1 MRTRIALVNC
11 YICRQSR
18 TTGPKDSASAP
29 PVSLRHRT
37 ALKCTGPGVTI
48 TLYTDYS
55 FTLDIEHRR
64 GLSDAT
70 RRVMPMP
77 LSPLGYHS
85 CVVSGDFAGRR

>member
-11 YICRQSR
+11 YICGQQDY
-18 TTGPKDSASAP
+18 GPEGFGVCTPCIAEASHCTK
-29 PVSLRHRT
+29 VHRPRCDDH
-37 ALKCTGPGVTI
+37 AVHRLQLHAG
-48 TLYTDYS
+48 
-55 FTLDIEHRR
+55 HRARR